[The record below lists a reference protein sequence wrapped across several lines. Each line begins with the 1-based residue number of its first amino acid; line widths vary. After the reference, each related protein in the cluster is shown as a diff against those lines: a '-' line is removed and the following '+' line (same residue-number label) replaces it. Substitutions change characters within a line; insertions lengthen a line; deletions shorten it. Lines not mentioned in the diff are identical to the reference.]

1 LRIHSKYILGL
12 LAGALL
18 AVPAFGQSITVASA
32 APAATADDAPATAPA
47 TPPQDTTPA
56 ATPPAA
62 PTWSVGPIDFSGTVD
77 GYYNFNTNRPADRTN
92 RFYNFD
98 ASANQFALNFAKL
111 GMAHSPD
118 PVGFEFDLGFGQT
131 MTTMAAS
138 NGDSLFDKFVEQAY
152 VSLKPAKA
160 KGFELDFGKF
170 VTSAGAEVIETY
182 SNWNYSRS
190 LLFALAIPYFHFGVR
205 TSWPMGKHWTGGFQV
220 VNGWNDTL
228 DNNSGK
234 TLGANV
240 MGTYSKWSWMFDW
253 YGGPENVGTD
263 MGWRELYDSTLTL
276 TPSSKFSM
284 YLNGDYGTNRNA
296 TTFTHP
302 EMTTNASVWEG
313 IAAAFHWQATSKW
326 AFTPRIEW
334 YDDQNGFTTGTP
346 QNIREFTLTG
356 EYKWIEGLMTR
367 LEYRHDWSNA
377 NVFESGCPAPGFVEA
392 PFTCTNAGGANS
404 KSQDTITIGM
414 IAFFGPKR

>member
-1 LRIHSKYILGL
+1 MRIPSKFILSL

-18 AVPAFGQSITVASA
+18 AAPAFGQSTTVASA
-32 APAATADDAPATAPA
+32 APAATADDTAAAAPATAP
-47 TPPQDTTPA
+47 QDTTPP

-77 GYYNFNTNRPADRTN
+77 GYYSFNTNRPADRTN

-98 ASANQFALNFAKL
+98 VPANQFSLNFAKL

-118 PVGFEFDLGFGQT
+118 PVGFEFDLGYGDT
-131 MTTMAAS
+131 MTTIGTT

-152 VSLKPAKA
+152 VSVKPAKA

-170 VTSAGAEVIETY
+170 VTTAGAEVIETY
-182 SNWNYSRS
+182 NNWNYSRS

-205 TSWPMGKHWTGGFQV
+205 TSWPMGKHFTGGFQV
-220 VNGWNDTL
+220 VNGWNNTL

-234 TLGANV
+234 TLGANLTA
-240 MGTYSKWSWMFDW
+240 TYTKWSWVVDW
-253 YGGPENVGTD
+253 YGGPENTGTD
-263 MGWRELYDSTLTL
+263 TGWRNLYDSTLTL
-276 TPSSKFSM
+276 TPSSKFSF
-284 YLNGDYGTNRNA
+284 YINGDYGKNRNA
-296 TTFTHP
+296 SFTHP
-302 EMTTNASVWEG
+302 TVATNAAEWEG
-313 IAAAFHWQATSKW
+313 VAGAFHWQATSKW

-334 YDDQNGFTTGTP
+334 FDDQSGFTTGTP

-356 EYKWIEGLMTR
+356 EYKMIEGLMTR
-367 LEYRHDWSNA
+367 VEYRHDWSNA

-392 PFTCTNAGGANS
+392 PSTCTTVGAANS
-404 KSQDTITIGM
+404 KMQNTITIGM
-414 IAFFGPKR
+414 IAYFGPKR